1 MNIQVCCVCVSERGS
16 QRGREREREQDRNIS
31 VCMGVCHDIL
41 ENEGERLQQAPLP

>member
-1 MNIQVCCVCVSERGS
+1 MNIQVCCVCVSERG
-16 QRGREREREQDRNIS
+16 REREREQDKNIS